1 MKKVAACLFD
11 LDGVLVDTARYH
23 YLAWKKLA
31 DELGID
37 FTLEHNEL
45 LKGVS
50 RMDSLDIIL
59 NIGKLQLSLEKKVE
73 LADQK
78 NRVYL
83 DYIRQMSEDEIL
95 PGVREFLTALR
106 EKKIG
111 VALGSASK
119 NAPLILERLKI
130 GDLFD
135 AVIDGTKVSKAKP
148 DPEVFQKGAEALSAA
163 PEECIVFEDA
173 IAGIDA
179 ACNAGM
185 MSVGVGDPSTLIKA
199 SLVIPGFSG
208 LTPDCLFQQINEVTP
223 KMEL

>member
-1 MKKVAACLFD
+1 MKKIAACLFD

-23 YLAWKKLA
+23 FLAWKKLA
-31 DELGID
+31 EELGIE

-50 RMDSLDIIL
+50 RMDSLNIIL
-59 NIGKLQLSLEKKVE
+59 NLGKLHLPQEKKNE

-78 NRVYL
+78 NKVYL
-83 DYIRQMSEDEIL
+83 EYIMQMDDDEIL
-95 PGVREFLTALR
+95 PGVKEFLTDLR
-106 EKKIG
+106 RKNIG
-111 VALGSASK
+111 IALGSASK

-130 GDLFD
+130 ENLFD

-148 DPEVFQKGAEALSAA
+148 DPEVFLKGAEALAVN

-185 MSVGVGDPSTLIKA
+185 MSVGVGDPQTLSRA
-199 SLVIPGFSG
+199 NLVIPGFSE
-208 LTPDCLFQQINEVTP
+208 LTPDQLFQQINQVTS
-223 KMEL
+223 KTSL

>member
-1 MKKVAACLFD
+1 MKKITACLFD

-31 DELGID
+31 DELGIE

-59 NIGKLQLSLEKKVE
+59 NLGKLQRSQEQKNE
-73 LADQK
+73 LAEQK
-78 NRVYL
+78 NSVYL
-83 DYIRQMSEDEIL
+83 DYIMQMEEDEIL
-95 PGVREFLTALR
+95 PGVKDFLSDLR
-106 EKKIG
+106 QKKIG

-148 DPEVFQKGAEALSAA
+148 DPEVFLQGAEALSAK
-163 PEECIVFEDA
+163 PGECIVFEDA

-185 MSVGVGDPSTLIKA
+185 MSVGVGDPKTLKKA
-199 SLVIPGFSG
+199 GYPRVLRAD
-208 LTPDCLFQQINEVTP
+208 T
-223 KMEL
+223 